1 MLFAFL
7 FDNAFGE
14 IMKNFQVILN
24 DPCFIA
30 QRIKYINERYF
41 IVFNINK
48 QKYEVHCLGQIGG
61 TFCFTLPYDTLDE
74 RTLFYTLKTQSQNA
88 SEIIKELDK
97 QNMLLQKQKIKHAT
111 NKIMEILS

>member
-30 QRIKYINERYF
+30 QRIKY
-41 IVFNINK
+41 INK